1 MAGESQVD
9 IASVALGEDDP
20 LPRHPPRFVTLAM
33 SVYYQPV
40 DKKIAFPIERN
51 LDVFL
56 NISDQRLQASL
67 RPVIFEIMYDES
79 WSGVMFMP

>member
-1 MAGESQVD
+1 
-9 IASVALGEDDP
+9 
-20 LPRHPPRFVTLAM
+20 M